1 MAQGPTT
8 LCSFPPAPGPV
19 SRGAECA
26 IPSES
31 AVEPLVGGYTCDFTS
46 PPEPRYLCG
55 SCHLALRD
63 PHQTGCGHRLC
74 LTCAKVILSAPSP
87 ACPECASPLAEHELY
102 RDACCT
108 REVLGLLVFCSN
120 RTAGCEDT
128 VALRHLETHRAK
140 CPYERVLCDFP
151 RCGTSV
157 QRTQLATHRT
167 SCPHR
172 AEFCKY
178 CSAAVTCSLLERHHK
193 EECAQ
198 YPLPCP
204 NNCEEHGIPRAE
216 LSQHMSACAMSTKLC
231 GFHMLGCTFKGTS
244 ESVREHEEAAVR
256 SHFTLVI
263 SRNSELELQ
272 CARLQCSI
280 EDHTNMSE
288 MLTQRVAQLEQDLS
302 HWSTL
307 TGSNNTRLGSTLEML
322 TQHNEQLQSLHMAQ
336 RAPQRDAD
344 TAALRRDMAT
354 LRERLR
360 ALEGALGN
368 PSPCEKRCHTHE
380 QRLTMHDS
388 LLDTAERR
396 LQVLETAG
404 YSGKLVWKIRDYARR
419 KQEAA
424 SGRTLSL
431 YSQPFYTS
439 PFGYKMCARAYLN
452 GDGVGRN
459 THLSLFFV
467 VMRGEYDA
475 LLEWPFRRRVT
486 LSLLDQGAARRH
498 LSDTFTPDP
507 ASGSFRRPDG
517 DMNVASG
524 CPLFVS
530 HVALEGSSYLVDDTV
545 FVRVVV
551 DPGGASDP

>member
-1 MAQGPTT
+1 
-8 LCSFPPAPGPV
+8 C
-19 SRGAECA
+19 
-26 IPSES
+26 
-31 AVEPLVGGYTCDFTS
+31 
-46 PPEPRYLCG
+46 
-55 SCHLALRD
+55 
-63 PHQTGCGHRLC
+63 PH
-74 LTCAKVILSAPSP
+74 
-87 ACPECASPLAEHELY
+87 
-102 RDACCT
+102 
-108 REVLGLLVFCSN
+108 
-120 RTAGCEDT
+120 
-128 VALRHLETHRAK
+128 
-140 CPYERVLCDFP
+140 ERVLCDFP

-157 QRTQLATHRT
+157 QRTRLAAHRA

-231 GFHMLGCTFKGTS
+231 GFHMLGCTFKQGTS
-244 ESVREHEEAAVR
+244 ESVREHEESAVR

-322 TQHNEQLQSLHMAQ
+322 TQHNEQLQSLHVAQ

-360 ALEGALGN
+360 ALEAALGN
-368 PSPCEKRCHTHE
+368 PGPCEERCHMHE
-380 QRLTMHDS
+380 QRLTMHDG

-452 GDGVGRN
+452 GDGVGRG